1 MNERIRSREVRVI
14 DSEGEQLGVMTPF
27 DALKVAR
34 EKNLDLVDISPT
46 ANPPVCRIMDYGKY
60 LYDLGKKEKAAKKSQ
75 HVITIKEVKFSINV
89 DEHDFVTKRN
99 RVLRFLHEGDKVKA
113 SLRFKGR
120 EMTHRNLGRDVL
132 DRLVKDVGTN
142 GTVEF
147 GARMEGN
154 TMHVILAPIKK
165 EPPAKAPKPPK
176 PQQQQVPKPQA
187 APVPTTTTGS

>member
-1 MNERIRSREVRVI
+1 MNERIRAREVRVI

-34 EKNLDLVDISPT
+34 EKNLDLVEISPT

-99 RVLRFLHEGDKVKA
+99 RVLRFLQEGDKVKA

-132 DRLVKDVGTN
+132 DRLVKDVGVN

-176 PQQQQVPKPQA
+176 PPKPQQTQPTDA
-187 APVPTTTTGS
+187 VPAPTTSS

>member
-34 EKNLDLVDISPT
+34 EKNLDLVEISPT

-99 RVLRFLHEGDKVKA
+99 RVLRFLQEGDKVKA

-132 DRLVKDVGTN
+132 DRLVKDVGVN

-176 PQQQQVPKPQA
+176 PPKPQQTQPTDA
-187 APVPTTTTGS
+187 VPAPTTSS

>member
-34 EKNLDLVDISPT
+34 EKNLDLVEISPT

-99 RVLRFLHEGDKVKA
+99 RVLRFLQEGDKVKA

-132 DRLVKDVGTN
+132 DRLVKDVGVN

-176 PQQQQVPKPQA
+176 PPKPQQA
-187 APVPTTTTGS
+187 QPADAVPAPTTSS